1 MNPDHA
7 LLLDFLRATTGASAI
22 APWPVHS
29 NALAQELGTTLIA
42 ADAEAG
48 TLTLGFAPGAR
59 FVQGNGAVQGGIVT
73 AMLDFAAA
81 FVVLMKLPPER
92 AAVTA
97 ALDVQF
103 LRAARAGKFIAKAS
117 IKRLGATLAFAGAE
131 LRSVDDGALC
141 ASASAVLP
149 LVKLVRG
156 ITSAGGPGPPA

>member
-1 MNPDHA
+1 MNPGINPDHA
-7 LLLDFLRATTGASAI
+7 LLLDFLRAPPG
-22 APWPVHS
+22 APWPVHT

-48 TLTLGFAPGAR
+48 TLSLCFTPDAR

-103 LRAARAGKFIAKAS
+103 LRAARAGRFVAHAR
-117 IKRLGATLAFAGAE
+117 IKRLGATLAFAAAE
-131 LRSVDDGALC
+131 LRGADEDQAC

-149 LVKLVRG
+149 LTHPRPQPRRD
-156 ITSAGGPGPPA
+156 SAG

>member
-7 LLLDFLRATTGASAI
+7 LLLDFIRATAGASPS

-29 NALAQELGTTLIA
+29 NALAQDLGTTLMA

-103 LRAARAGKFIAKAS
+103 LRAARAGQFVAEAR
-117 IKRLGATLAFAGAE
+117 IKRLGATLAFASAE
-131 LRSVDDGALC
+131 LRGVDDDAVC
-141 ASASAVLP
+141 AAASAVLP
-149 LVKLVRG
+149 LIHLK
-156 ITSAGGPGPPA
+156 P